1 MKTVE
6 NVRGLWYAYLC
17 ISETMSSLERRV
29 IYEKT
34 GSRSSGS
41 IDSGIG
47 TADERRG
54 VRSEKRLY
62 TWK

>member
-34 GSRSSGS
+34 GIGAIERAV
-41 IDSGIG
+41 GINSYNAPFFPNCG
-47 TADERRG
+47 TKMDLED
-54 VRSEKRLY
+54 
-62 TWK
+62 